1 MDPQTHNW
9 PGDGATFEVFVNS
22 ERIFLEHVDKTM
34 AQSGWHE
41 RMMVDL
47 APWAGQ

>member
-22 ERIFLEHVDKTM
+22 EQIFLEHVDKAM
-34 AQSGWHE
+34 AQGGWHE
-41 RMMVDL
+41 WMVDL